1 MKQNIITRVHATQE
15 KISLLQEMQTMINTL
30 KKQSARIESQIDKM
44 IKADLESMEAER
56 EALTEME
63 QKIKSNGTDK
73 KTGTTRGTK

>member
-63 QKIKSNGTDK
+63 QKIKSNGNK
-73 KTGTTRGTK
+73 KAGVTGGTK